1 MDDETCLAPD
11 SSSSVESQ
19 NDQPENWTAEDDIF
33 NAVDDI
39 SNAEDDISNAV
50 WEQVLLL
57 LLLVELQMR
66 NYLLPD
72 FGFNMFGNVCLVG
85 GIRKRHMHS
94 APSTQR
100 FVLGD

>member
-1 MDDETCLAPD
+1 MGDETYLSPD
-11 SSSSVESQ
+11 SSSSDESQ

-57 LLLVELQMR
+57 LLLSGATHAQ
-66 NYLLPD
+66 LL
-72 FGFNMFGNVCLVG
+72 
-85 GIRKRHMHS
+85 I
-94 APSTQR
+94 TR
-100 FVLGD
+100 FWF